1 MYGVALSFGDL
12 TATLQTHGEYNSMVM
27 EDMCNQ
33 ARTAVIELL
42 AALPDAE
49 ADDASGDTPG
59 LSHHQAMRRDLL
71 QEDE

>member
-1 MYGVALSFGDL
+1 MFGVALSFGDL

-33 ARTAVIELL
+33 ARAAVIELL
-42 AALPDAE
+42 AALPDAD
-49 ADDASGDTPG
+49 DDADAPG

>member
-12 TATLQTHGEYNSMVM
+12 TATVQASGDYNSMVM

-33 ARTAVIELL
+33 ARASIIELL
-42 AALPDAE
+42 AALPDA
-49 ADDASGDTPG
+49 DDASDDAPG